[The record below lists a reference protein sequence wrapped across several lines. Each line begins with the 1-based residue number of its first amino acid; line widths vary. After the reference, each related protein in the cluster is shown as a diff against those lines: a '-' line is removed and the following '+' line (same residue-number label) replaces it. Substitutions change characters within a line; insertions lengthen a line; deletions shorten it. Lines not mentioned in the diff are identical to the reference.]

1 MKKILITLLS
11 ILTLSSAI
19 FAMENIAT
27 TYQTNLKPQ
36 DMVEIFMEELN
47 RPLYIHTIA
56 DYKVYTQPD
65 KQSCVWSVEID
76 YEGYYNDDLE
86 YVPEKSIYLFMTN
99 GYVCLKSF
107 GKPTIANLKESINI
121 NEDEAAAVGSLYDS
135 AYYFIKESE
144 KWIKR
149 YNKNYLEDELKALEM
164 LHDLTL
170 QLAR

>member
-1 MKKILITLLS
+1 MKKILIAFLF
-11 ILTLSSAI
+11 ILTISTTV
-19 FAMENIAT
+19 FALDTVAT

-107 GKPTIANLKESINI
+107 GKPTISNLKESINI
-121 NEDEAAAVGSLYDS
+121 NEDVVAAVGSLYDS